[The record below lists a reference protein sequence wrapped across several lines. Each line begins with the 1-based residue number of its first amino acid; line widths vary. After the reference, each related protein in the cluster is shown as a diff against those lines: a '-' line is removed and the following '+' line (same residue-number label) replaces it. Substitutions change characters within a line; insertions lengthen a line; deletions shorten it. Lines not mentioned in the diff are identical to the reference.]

1 MSTTT
6 THYGWTIPSD
16 TDLVKDGASAMRTL
30 GNGVDTTVFSNST
43 QVARN
48 AQTGTTYTLALT
60 DAGGFVDLSNASA
73 ITLTVPPNSSV
84 NFPANT
90 RIDLIQAGAGQVTVA
105 AGSGVTINSK
115 GSALKLTGQ
124 WSGATLVQ
132 RSTNSWVLIGDIT
145 A

>member
-1 MSTTT
+1 MATTT
-6 THYGWTIPSD
+6 NYAWETPDDS
-16 TDLVKDGASAMRTL
+16 DLVKDGAAAIRTL
-30 GNGVDTTVFSNST
+30 GSEIDSTVFDGLT
-43 QVARN
+43 QVDRN
-48 AQTGTTYTLALT
+48 SQTGTSYTLALT

-73 ITLTVPPNSSV
+73 ITLTVPPNASV
-84 NFPANT
+84 AFPANT

-115 GSALKLTGQ
+115 GGNLKLTGQ

-132 RSTNSWVLIGDIT
+132 RSTNSWVLIGDLS